1 MLTLDEKDL
10 QQLNLF
16 IQEMPLKHGL
26 PLLNFINGKIQE
38 QVNKEIPEELKTE
51 KLKS

>member
-38 QVNKEIPEELKTE
+38 HVNKEIPEEFKPE
-51 KLKS
+51 EIKS